1 MKKLNKYSA
10 LHLSNERFAKSNLRL
25 LSYNAKLKDEIKEL
39 KLKKDEI
46 KELKLKKDEYQPD
59 DRICIF
65 YVTDRIYE
73 LQQITNNEKLQKAIR
88 QFKDE
93 LLHNIAVD
101 VMIKRSTN

>member
-1 MKKLNKYSA
+1 MSTN
-10 LHLSNERFAKSNLRL
+10 
-25 LSYNAKLKDEIKEL
+25 
-39 KLKKDEI
+39 
-46 KELKLKKDEYQPD
+46 Q

-88 QFKDE
+88 EFKDE

>member
-39 KLKKDEI
+39 KLKKDE
-46 KELKLKKDEYQPD
+46 YQLD

-88 QFKDE
+88 EFKDE

>member
-39 KLKKDEI
+39 KLKKDE
-46 KELKLKKDEYQPD
+46 YQLD

>member
-39 KLKKDEI
+39 KLKKDE
-46 KELKLKKDEYQPD
+46 YQPD

-65 YVTDRIYE
+65 YVADRIKMLE
-73 LQQITNNEKLQKAIR
+73 GIKSQKQLRIAIR
-88 QFKDE
+88 DFKDE
-93 LLHNIAVD
+93 VLKAIAID
-101 VMIKRSTN
+101 VMIKRSVD

>member
-39 KLKKDEI
+39 KLKKDE
-46 KELKLKKDEYQPD
+46 YQPD

-65 YVTDRIYE
+65 YVTDRIYK

>member
-1 MKKLNKYSA
+1 MKK
-10 LHLSNERFAKSNLRL
+10 
-25 LSYNAKLKDEIKEL
+25 
-39 KLKKDEI
+39 
-46 KELKLKKDEYQPD
+46 KKDEYQLD

-65 YVTDRIYE
+65 YVTDSIYE

-88 QFKDE
+88 EFKDE

>member
-25 LSYNAKLKDEIKEL
+25 LSYNAKL
-39 KLKKDEI
+39 KDEI

-88 QFKDE
+88 EFKDE

-101 VMIKRSTN
+101 VMIKRSS

>member
-39 KLKKDEI
+39 KLKKDE
-46 KELKLKKDEYQPD
+46 YQLD

-65 YVTDRIYE
+65 YVTDRIYK